1 LLETE
6 RLVLRKPQLEDANDL
21 LEYVGDPEVMRWIGG
36 ETGDLAA
43 TVATIERWLAR
54 WDENGIGTFSV
65 LHEGRVVGRVGF
77 LIWDAD
83 SWDISSYAAAVEP
96 VTELRLDDRPQALG
110 QRLRDRSRASPAA
123 VGLRAGR
130 RVADLTDQSGQRA
143 LDPRRREAG
152 RSPNGHG
159 RGGRQ
164 PSRHLAAST
173 ATFLTFQ

>member
-6 RLVLRKPQLEDANDL
+6 RLVLRKPQLADANDL

-65 LHEGRVVGRVGF
+65 VHEGRVVGRVGF

-83 SWDISSYAAAVEP
+83 CWDISSYAAAVEP
-96 VTELRLDDRPQALG
+96 VTELGWTIARRHWGNGYATEAARALRPWADERGVESLISLINPANVRSIRVAEKLDAVPTDTVEIG
-110 QRLRDRSRASPAA
+110 GSPA
-123 VGLRAGR
+123 VIW
-130 RVADLTDQSGQRA
+130 
-143 LDPRRREAG
+143 
-152 RSPNGHG
+152 
-159 RGGRQ
+159 
-164 PSRHLAAST
+164 RHPQQLS
-173 ATFLTFQ
+173 